1 MSMSLE
7 KAVRIGLGLRAAR
20 STEMAEALSVM
31 ANEIESRDSQ
41 KPIAVVDRTLGQMF
55 VKWADGK
62 SLYQVEVGTK
72 LYSRPVGVGGEK
84 IVGVLSDAQLY
95 DLSQGSEWV
104 LGEAQQYDW
113 SQAPHWANWAV
124 THMTGHVYWYEKEP
138 SADIHSGYWHSDGL
152 KRHQVFSHWHD
163 SKEKRPTDPTI
174 RHGATSGYDK
184 YLATTAQAKQPVGFL
199 FQGDND
205 MPARECFQ
213 RPGTICSSDCSCP
226 PALTVTAK
234 TPMRY
239 IETNEHLIDLRRVQ
253 CVSYVSDDSY
263 RVTLVS
269 GVTFPVDDKLYPRK
283 NFIEQ
288 LVAYGSHE

>member
-1 MSMSLE
+1 MNLE

-20 STEMAEALSVM
+20 STEMAEALSVL

-72 LYSRPVGVGGEK
+72 LYSRPVGVC
-84 IVGVLSDAQLY
+84 
-95 DLSQGSEWV
+95 
-104 LGEAQQYDW
+104 
-113 SQAPHWANWAV
+113 
-124 THMTGHVYWYEKEP
+124 T
-138 SADIHSGYWHSDGL
+138 
-152 KRHQVFSHWHD
+152 
-163 SKEKRPTDPTI
+163 
-174 RHGATSGYDK
+174 
-184 YLATTAQAKQPVGFL
+184 
-199 FQGDND
+199 
-205 MPARECFQ
+205 
-213 RPGTICSSDCSCP
+213 SDCSCP

-269 GVTFPVDDKLYPRK
+269 GVTFPVDDKIYPRK
-283 NFIEQ
+283 HFIEQ
-288 LVAYGSHE
+288 LVAYGSRE